1 VKQLA
6 ALEPARL
13 AGAVSALLVLLAAFG
28 LHLTGDQQGAIV
40 GLVSAVVPIIAAE
53 VTRSQV
59 TPVAR
64 PEAVAVH
71 TAAAVPQNGASVATP
86 TPNPF
91 LAAVVSAIE
100 SPAAQTAVLAAVT
113 SGEVPL
119 ETLVDAAITNAKASG
134 VAGLFI
140 SAAKGAVETEVNAEF
155 AKYTPA
161 DITAYLT
168 KLAVDELTALGG

>member
-1 VKQLA
+1 
-6 ALEPARL
+6 
-13 AGAVSALLVLLAAFG
+13 
-28 LHLTGDQQGAIV
+28 
-40 GLVSAVVPIIAAE
+40 
-53 VTRSQV
+53 
-59 TPVAR
+59 
-64 PEAVAVH
+64 
-71 TAAAVPQNGASVATP
+71 
-86 TPNPF
+86 
-91 LAAVVSAIE
+91 VSAIE

-161 DITAYLT
+161 ATTAYLT

>member
-1 VKQLA
+1 MFIVKQLA

-64 PEAVAVH
+64 PEDVAVH
-71 TAAAVPQNGASVATP
+71 AAATVPQNGASVATP

-113 SGEVPL
+113 SGEVPR
-119 ETLVDAAITNAKASG
+119 ARSKPRS
-134 VAGLFI
+134 
-140 SAAKGAVETEVNAEF
+140 
-155 AKYTPA
+155 TPSSQS
-161 DITAYLT
+161 TPQRPPPRT
-168 KLAVDELTALGG
+168 SPSSPWTS